1 MIYLVSFASSCSAAL
16 FSLKGV
22 YLFVLLFAGILSFSS
37 LPHLGLLIFFWY
49 LIQFLTLGKVPP
61 HDGVPE
67 WSKSPTNEGTRL
79 LMSSSSATTYVIT
92 RPYDELWL
100 VEGCP
105 YMDPSSPLNQ
115 PQIAR

>member
-22 YLFVLLFAGILSFSS
+22 YLFALLFAGILSLSS

-67 WSKSPTNEGTRL
+67 WSKSPTNEGTHL

-92 RPYDELWL
+92 CPYDELWL

-105 YMDPSSPLNQ
+105 HIDPSSPLNQ